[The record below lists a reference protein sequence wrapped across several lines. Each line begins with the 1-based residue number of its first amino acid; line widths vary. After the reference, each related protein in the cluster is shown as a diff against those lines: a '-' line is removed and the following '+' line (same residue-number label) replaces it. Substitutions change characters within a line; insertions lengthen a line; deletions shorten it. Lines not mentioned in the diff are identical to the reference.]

1 MGLAF
6 SPRPHVQVGL
16 LVIQDD
22 VEVNDSEN
30 NTNEISI
37 SNSNRQKQR
46 IYLVGAICGSIV
58 GVLVTLFGYF
68 RLNEATR
75 GFYSGRLQAITLLT
89 IGILLGLAIWFAQKF
104 AF

>member
-1 MGLAF
+1 MVAFFGLPCEAGSPSRCMSPT
-6 SPRPHVQVGL
+6 SPR
-16 LVIQDD
+16 
-22 VEVNDSEN
+22 
-30 NTNEISI
+30 

-58 GVLVTLFGYF
+58 GVLITLFSYF

-75 GFYSGRLQAITLLT
+75 GFYSGRLQAVTLLT
-89 IGILLGLAIWFAQKF
+89 IVVLLGLAVWFAQKF